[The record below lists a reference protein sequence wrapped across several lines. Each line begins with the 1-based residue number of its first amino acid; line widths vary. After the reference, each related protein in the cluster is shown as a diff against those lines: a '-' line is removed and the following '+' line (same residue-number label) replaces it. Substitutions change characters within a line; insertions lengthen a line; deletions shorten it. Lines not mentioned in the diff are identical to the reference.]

1 MDYTLA
7 LDYWRVLAFSNC
19 WEYYEA
25 TGRKIMW
32 VEIVVGVLGLIA
44 LTSIWVIVDEGRK
57 EDRRGRRH

>member
-1 MDYTLA
+1 
-7 LDYWRVLAFSNC
+7 
-19 WEYYEA
+19 
-25 TGRKIMW
+25 MW